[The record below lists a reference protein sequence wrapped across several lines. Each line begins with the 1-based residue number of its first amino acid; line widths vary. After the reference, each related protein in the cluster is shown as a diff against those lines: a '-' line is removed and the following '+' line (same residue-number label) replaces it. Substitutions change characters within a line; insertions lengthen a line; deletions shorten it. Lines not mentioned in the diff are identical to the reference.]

1 MKFIKEQLQDLVC
14 DSEIDYHK
22 EKKFIKQSKTKNNKN
37 GRDKRKRRQK
47 RFEKRGYE

>member
-1 MKFIKEQLQDLVC
+1 MMSSFKRKQEDLVYNN
-14 DSEIDYHK
+14 DQADHYE
-22 EKKFIKQSKTKNNKN
+22 EESKGRDKDKKN